1 MTEVLDIEKASFES
15 PWLEEDFLSCLRQ
28 RNCICVVAENDDQ
41 IDGFMVY
48 EISKHGYK
56 ILNLAVHP
64 AVRRQGIADELVSRL
79 IRKHHDRTAIEV
91 TIRET
96 NLSGQLF
103 FKSLGF
109 KAVEILRDYFDDV
122 DEDAYLMRYDMAMVI
137 R

>member
-1 MTEVLDIEKASFES
+1 MTEVLDIEKASFEN
-15 PWLEEDFLSCLRQ
+15 PWLEEDFFRRFRQ

-41 IDGFMVY
+41 IDGYMVY
-48 EISKHGYK
+48 KLFKHRFE

-79 IRKHHDRTAIEV
+79 IRIHSDRTAIEV